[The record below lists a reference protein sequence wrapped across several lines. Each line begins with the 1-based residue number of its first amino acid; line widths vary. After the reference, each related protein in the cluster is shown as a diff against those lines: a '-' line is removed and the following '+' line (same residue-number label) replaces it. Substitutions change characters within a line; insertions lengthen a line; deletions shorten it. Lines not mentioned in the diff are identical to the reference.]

1 MPAFDGIT
9 SPAVA
14 VQFLKSGTWTSV
26 TTTDVVQI
34 DIRRG
39 RTRQNERDQAGI
51 SVVIFNN
58 TSGYYDPD
66 NTSAGNPWVVSGTNI
81 LRDGLQMRIVA
92 TINSTAYPLYY
103 GFLEETE
110 VNQGEA
116 PSATMTFVDGIAY
129 IADAQAP
136 ALATSSF
143 AETAATRVG
152 RMLTYA
158 GWTGST
164 SLTGTV
170 GLLATTQNRSC
181 MAMIYQA
188 VDAIAGR
195 FYISRSGVATLVPLA
210 NKFSRPTQLLFTDN
224 QATNT
229 VPYSQLFTNPG
240 TYYVV
245 NQAIVNRGEAKQYT
259 SQYNPS
265 VNAYGIAKT
274 ILDAPVATDSNA
286 QNLALYESRKLATPD
301 TYVERIDF
309 NALAV
314 ATYGLLYPDFLATEL
329 ADQVSVVR
337 TTYDGRTIQWN
348 LVVEGMAHTITQN
361 NWLVSYTTSAINPYS
376 ITIQG
381 VADAIMSTNH

>member
-1 MPAFDGIT
+1 MSAFDGVN

-51 SVVIFNN
+51 SVVVFNN

-66 NTSAGNPWVVSGTNI
+66 NTSVSNPWVVSGTNI

-103 GFLEETE
+103 GFLEETK

-136 ALATSSF
+136 ALATSAF

-158 GWTGST
+158 EWSGST

-170 GLLATTQNRSC
+170 GMLATVQNRSC
-181 MAMIYQA
+181 MALIYQA

-210 NKFSRPTQLLFTDN
+210 DKFSRPTQLLFTDN
-224 QATNT
+224 QASNT
-229 VPYSQLFTNPG
+229 VPYSQLYTNPG
-240 TYYVV
+240 TYFVV
-245 NQAIVNRGEAKQYT
+245 NQAIVDRGEAKQYT
-259 SQYNPS
+259 SLYKPS
-265 VNAYGIAKT
+265 KDAYGIAKL
-274 ILDAPVATDSNA
+274 ILDAPVATDTNA
-286 QNLALYESRKLATPD
+286 QNLALYESIKLAEPE

-314 ATYGLLYPDFLATEL
+314 GTYGLLYPDFLATEL

-376 ITIQG
+376 ITI
-381 VADAIMSTNH
+381 

>member
-1 MPAFDGIT
+1 MTAFDGIT
-9 SPAVA
+9 SPAIA
-14 VQFLKSGTWTSV
+14 VQFLKSGTWTSA
-26 TTTDVVQI
+26 TTTDVIQI

-39 RTRQNERDQAGI
+39 RTRQSERDQAGI
-51 SVVIFNN
+51 SVVVFNN

-92 TINSTAYPLYY
+92 TIGGTSYNLYY
-103 GFLEETE
+103 GFLEETK

-116 PSATMTFVDGIAY
+116 PTSTMTFVDGIAY

-136 ALATSSF
+136 ALATAQF

-170 GLLATTQNRSC
+170 GMLATVQNRSC
-181 MAMIYQA
+181 MALIYQA

-210 NKFSRPTQLLFTDN
+210 DKFSRPTQLLFTDT

-229 VPYSQLFTNPG
+229 VGYMQLLTNPG
-240 TYYVV
+240 TYFVV
-245 NQAIVNRGEAKQYT
+245 NQAVVSRTNTTKQYT
-259 SQYNPS
+259 SRYNPS
-265 VNAYGIAKT
+265 VSAYGIAKT
-274 ILDAPVATDSNA
+274 VIDAPVATDSNA

-314 ATYGLLYPDFLATEL
+314 ASFGALYPDFLATEL

-348 LVVEGMAHTITQN
+348 LVVEGMAHRITQN
-361 NWLVSYTTSAINPYS
+361 NWMVSYTTSAINPYS
-376 ITIQG
+376 ITI
-381 VADAIMSTNH
+381 

>member
-1 MPAFDGIT
+1 MPAFDGVT
-9 SPAVA
+9 TPSVA

-26 TTTDVVQI
+26 TTTDVIQI

-51 SVVIFNN
+51 SVIVFNN

-66 NTSAGNPWVVSGTNI
+66 NTSAGSPWVVSGSSI
-81 LRDGLQMRIVA
+81 LRDGLQMRVVA

-103 GFLEETE
+103 GFLEETK

-116 PSATMTFVDGIAY
+116 PSVTMTFVDGIAY

-136 ALATSSF
+136 ALATAGF
-143 AETAATRVG
+143 AESAATRVG

-170 GLLATTQNRSC
+170 SLLKTVQNRSC
-181 MAMIYQA
+181 MDLIYQA
-188 VDAIAGR
+188 VDSIAGR

-210 NKFSRPTQLLFTDN
+210 DKFSRPTQLLFTDT
-224 QATNT
+224 AASNT
-229 VPYSQLFTNPG
+229 VGYGQLYTNPG
-240 TYYVV
+240 TYFVV
-245 NQAIVNRGEAKQYT
+245 NQAVVNRGNANKQYT

-265 VNAYGIAKT
+265 VSAYGIAKNP
-274 ILDAPVATDSNA
+274 IDAPVSTDSNA
-286 QNLALYESRKLATPD
+286 QNLALYESRKLATPV

-314 ATYGLLYPDFLATEL
+314 GTYGLLYPDFLSTEL
-329 ADQVSVVR
+329 SDQVSIVR

-376 ITIQG
+376 ITI
-381 VADAIMSTNH
+381 

>member
-1 MPAFDGIT
+1 MSAFDGIT
-9 SPAVA
+9 SPAIA

-26 TTTDVVQI
+26 TTTDVIQI

-51 SVVIFNN
+51 SVVVFNN

-66 NTSAGNPWVVSGTNI
+66 NTSVSNPWVVSGTNI

-92 TINSTAYPLYY
+92 TIGGTSYNLYY
-103 GFLEETE
+103 GFLEETK
-110 VNQGEA
+110 VNQGET
-116 PSATMTFVDGIAY
+116 PSVSMTFVDGIAY

-158 GWTGST
+158 GWPSGGSR

-170 GLLATTQNRSC
+170 GMLATTQNRSC
-181 MAMIYQA
+181 MALIYQA

-195 FYISRSGVATLVPLA
+195 FYISRNGVATLVPLA
-210 NKFSRPTQLLFTDN
+210 DKFSRPTQLLFTDN
-224 QATNT
+224 QASNT
-229 VPYSQLFTNPG
+229 VGYMQLLTNPG

-265 VNAYGIAKT
+265 VSAYGIAKT
-274 ILDAPVATDSNA
+274 VFDAPVATNSNA

-314 ATYGLLYPDFLATEL
+314 GTYGLLYPDFLSTEL

-348 LVVEGMAHTITQN
+348 LVVEGMAHNITQN
-361 NWLVSYTTSAINPYS
+361 NWMVSYTTSAINPYS
-376 ITIQG
+376 ITI
-381 VADAIMSTNH
+381 

>member
-1 MPAFDGIT
+1 MSAFDGVT
-9 SPAVA
+9 TPSVA
-14 VQFLKSGTWTSV
+14 VQFLKSGTWTSA
-26 TTTDVVQI
+26 TTTDVIQI

-39 RTRQNERDQAGI
+39 RTRQNERDQCGI
-51 SVVIFNN
+51 SVVVFNN

-66 NTSAGNPWVVSGTNI
+66 NTSAGSPWVVSGASI

-92 TINSTAYPLYY
+92 TIGGTAYPLYY
-103 GFLEETE
+103 GYLEETK

-116 PSATMTFVDGIAY
+116 PSSTMTFVDGIAY

-136 ALATSSF
+136 ALAAAAY
-143 AETAATRVG
+143 AESAATRVG

-164 SLTGTV
+164 SLTGSV
-170 GLLATTQNRSC
+170 NMLATTQNRSC
-181 MAMIYQA
+181 MEMIYQA
-188 VDAIAGR
+188 VNSIAGR

-210 NKFSRPTQLLFTDN
+210 NKFSRPTQLLFTDT
-224 QATNT
+224 AASNT
-229 VPYSQLFTNPG
+229 VGYSQLTTNPG
-240 TYYVV
+240 TYFVV
-245 NQAIVNRGEAKQYT
+245 NQAVINRGENKQYT

-265 VNAYGIAKT
+265 VSSYGIAKNV
-274 ILDAPVATDSNA
+274 IDAPVATDSNA
-286 QNLALYESRKLATPD
+286 QNLALYESRYMATPT

-314 ATYGLLYPDFLATEL
+314 GSYGLLYPDFLATEL

-361 NWLVSYTTSAINPYS
+361 NWLVSYTTSSINPYS
-376 ITIQG
+376 ITI
-381 VADAIMSTNH
+381 

>member
-1 MPAFDGIT
+1 MTAFDGVT
-9 SPAVA
+9 TPSVA
-14 VQFLKSGTWTSV
+14 VQFLKSGTWTSA
-26 TTTDVVQI
+26 TISDVIKI

-39 RTRQNERDQAGI
+39 RTRQSERDQAGI
-51 SVVIFNN
+51 AVVTFNN

-66 NTSAGNPWVVSGTNI
+66 NTNAGSPWVISGTSI

-92 TINSTAYPLYY
+92 TISGTAYPLYY
-103 GFLEETE
+103 GFLEETK
-110 VNQGEA
+110 VDQGIA

-136 ALATSSF
+136 ALAAAAN
-143 AETAATRVG
+143 AESAATRVG

-158 GWTGST
+158 GWGGST

-170 GLLATTQNRSC
+170 NLLPTVQNGSC
-181 MAMIYQA
+181 MKFIYQA

-210 NKFSRPTQLLFTDN
+210 NKFSRPTQLLFTDT
-224 QATNT
+224 QASNT
-229 VPYSQLFTNPG
+229 VGYSQLYTNPG
-240 TYYVV
+240 TYFVV
-245 NQAIVNRGEAKQYT
+245 NQAIINRGENKQYT

-265 VNAYGIAKT
+265 VSAYGIAKSVF
-274 ILDAPVATDSNA
+274 DAPVATDSNA

-301 TYVERIDF
+301 TYVERIEF

-314 ATYGLLYPDFLATEL
+314 GTYGLLYPDFLATEL

-376 ITIQG
+376 ITI
-381 VADAIMSTNH
+381 

>member
-1 MPAFDGIT
+1 MAAFDGVT
-9 SPAVA
+9 TPAVA

-26 TTTDVVQI
+26 TTTDVIQI
-34 DIRRG
+34 NIRRG

-51 SVVIFNN
+51 SVVVFNN

-66 NTSAGNPWVVSGTNI
+66 NTSVSNPWVVSGTNI

-92 TINSTAYPLYY
+92 TINSTAYYLYY
-103 GFLEETE
+103 GFLEETK

-136 ALATSSF
+136 ALAAAAN

-152 RMLTYA
+152 RMLTLA
-158 GWTGST
+158 LWGGSS

-170 GLLATTQNRSC
+170 GMLPTVQGRSC
-181 MAMIYQA
+181 MELIYQA

-210 NKFSRPTQLLFTDN
+210 DKFSRPTQLLFTDN
-224 QATNT
+224 QASNT
-229 VPYSQLFTNPG
+229 VPYAQLFTNPG
-240 TYYVV
+240 TYFVV
-245 NQAIVNRGEAKQYT
+245 NQAVIARGDYNQYT
-259 SQYNPS
+259 SLYTPS
-265 VNAYGIAKT
+265 SNAYGIAKT
-274 ILDAPVATDSNA
+274 VIDAPVATDNNA
-286 QNLALYESRKLATPD
+286 QNLALYESRKLATPL

-314 ATYGLLYPDFLATEL
+314 GTYGSLYPDFLSTEL
-329 ADQVSVVR
+329 ADQVSVIR
-337 TTYDGRTIQWN
+337 TTYDNRTIQWN

-376 ITIQG
+376 ITI
-381 VADAIMSTNH
+381 

>member
-1 MPAFDGIT
+1 MSAFDGVTTPSLAI
-9 SPAVA
+9 
-14 VQFLKSGTWTSV
+14 QFLKSGTWTS
-26 TTTDVVQI
+26 TTITDVLQI

-39 RTRQNERDQAGI
+39 RTRQSERDQAGI
-51 SVVIFNN
+51 SVVVFNN

-92 TINSTAYPLYY
+92 TIGGTSYNLYY
-103 GFLEETE
+103 GFLEETK
-110 VNQGEA
+110 VDQGLG
-116 PSATMTFVDGIAY
+116 PKSTMTFVDGIAY

-136 ALATSSF
+136 ALATAGF

-170 GLLATTQNRSC
+170 SLLKTVQNRSC
-181 MAMIYQA
+181 MDLIYQA

-195 FYISRSGVATLVPLA
+195 FYISRNGIATLVPLA
-210 NKFSRPTQLLFTDN
+210 DKFSRPTQLLFTDTG
-224 QATNT
+224 ASNT
-229 VPYSQLFTNPG
+229 VGYMQLLTNPG

-245 NQAIVNRGEAKQYT
+245 NQAVINRGNANKQYT

-265 VNAYGIAKT
+265 VSAYGIAKSP
-274 ILDAPVATDSNA
+274 IDAPVATDTNA
-286 QNLALYESRKLATPD
+286 ENLALYESRKLATPV

-314 ATYGLLYPDFLATEL
+314 GTYGLLYPDFLSTEL
-329 ADQVSVVR
+329 ADQISVVR
-337 TTYDGRTIQWN
+337 SGRQWN

-376 ITIQG
+376 ITI
-381 VADAIMSTNH
+381 

>member
-1 MPAFDGIT
+1 MTAFDGIT
-9 SPAVA
+9 SPAIA
-14 VQFLKSGTWTSV
+14 VQFLKSGTWTSA
-26 TTTDVVQI
+26 TTTDVIQI

-39 RTRQNERDQAGI
+39 RTRQSERDQAGI
-51 SVVIFNN
+51 SVVVFNN

-92 TINSTAYPLYY
+92 TIGGTSYNLYY
-103 GFLEETE
+103 GFLEETK

-116 PSATMTFVDGIAY
+116 PSVSMTFVDGIAY

-136 ALATSSF
+136 ALATAGF

-170 GLLATTQNRSC
+170 GMLATVQNRSC
-181 MAMIYQA
+181 MALIYQA

-210 NKFSRPTQLLFTDN
+210 DKFSRPTQLLFTDT
-224 QATNT
+224 QASNT
-229 VPYSQLFTNPG
+229 VGYMQLLTNPG

-245 NQAIVNRGEAKQYT
+245 NQAVVNRTNTTKQYT
-259 SQYNPS
+259 SRYNPS
-265 VNAYGIAKT
+265 VSAYGIAKT
-274 ILDAPVATDSNA
+274 VIDAPVATDSNA

-309 NALAV
+309 NGLAV
-314 ATYGLLYPDFLATEL
+314 ASFGALYPDFLATEL

-348 LVVEGMAHTITQN
+348 LVVEGMAHRITQN
-361 NWLVSYTTSAINPYS
+361 NWMVSYTTSAINPYS
-376 ITIQG
+376 ITI
-381 VADAIMSTNH
+381 

>member
-1 MPAFDGIT
+1 MTAFDGVT
-9 SPAVA
+9 TPSVT

-26 TTTDVVQI
+26 TTTDVVKI

-39 RTRQNERDQAGI
+39 RTRQSERDQAGI
-51 SVVIFNN
+51 SVIVFNN

-66 NTSAGNPWVVSGTNI
+66 NTSGSNPWVVSGTNI
-81 LRDGLQMRIVA
+81 LRDGLQMRIAA
-92 TINSTAYPLYY
+92 TIGGTTYYLYY
-103 GFLEETE
+103 GFLEETK

-116 PSATMTFVDGIAY
+116 PSSTMTFVDGIAY

-170 GLLATTQNRSC
+170 GMLATTQNRSC

-210 NKFSRPTQLLFTDN
+210 DKFSRPTQLLFTDN
-224 QATNT
+224 QASNT
-229 VPYSQLFTNPG
+229 VGYMQLLTNPG

-245 NQAIVNRGEAKQYT
+245 NQAIINRGEAKQYT
-259 SQYNPS
+259 SLYEPS
-265 VNAYGIAKT
+265 ANAYGIAKA
-274 ILDAPVATDSNA
+274 IFDAPVATDSNA
-286 QNLALYESRKLATPD
+286 QNLALYESRKLAEPL

-309 NALAV
+309 NALAIG
-314 ATYGLLYPDFLATEL
+314 TYGLLYPDFLATEL
-329 ADQVSVVR
+329 SDQVSVVR
-337 TTYDGRTIQWN
+337 SGRQWN

-376 ITIQG
+376 ITI
-381 VADAIMSTNH
+381 

>member
-1 MPAFDGIT
+1 MPAFDGTT
-9 SPAVA
+9 SPAIA
-14 VQFLKSGTWTSV
+14 VQFLKSGTWTSA
-26 TTTDVVQI
+26 TTTDVIQI

-51 SVVIFNN
+51 SVVVFNN

-92 TINSTAYPLYY
+92 TIGGTSYNLYY
-103 GFLEETE
+103 GFLEETK

-116 PSATMTFVDGIAY
+116 PTSTMTFVDGIAY

-136 ALATSSF
+136 ALATAQF

-170 GLLATTQNRSC
+170 GMLATVQNRSC
-181 MAMIYQA
+181 MALIYQA

-210 NKFSRPTQLLFTDN
+210 DKFSRPTQLLFTDT
-224 QATNT
+224 QASNT
-229 VPYSQLFTNPG
+229 VGYMQLLTNPG
-240 TYYVV
+240 TYFVV
-245 NQAIVNRGEAKQYT
+245 NQAVVSRTNTTKQYT
-259 SQYNPS
+259 SRYNPS
-265 VNAYGIAKT
+265 VSAYGIAKT
-274 ILDAPVATDSNA
+274 VIDAPVATDSNA

-314 ATYGLLYPDFLATEL
+314 GSFGALYPDFLATEL

-348 LVVEGMAHTITQN
+348 LVVEGMAHRITQN
-361 NWLVSYTTSAINPYS
+361 NWMVSYTTSAINPYS
-376 ITIQG
+376 ITI
-381 VADAIMSTNH
+381 

>member
-1 MPAFDGIT
+1 MTAFDGIT
-9 SPAVA
+9 SPAIA
-14 VQFLKSGTWTSV
+14 VQFLKSGTWTSA
-26 TTTDVVQI
+26 TTTDVIQI

-39 RTRQNERDQAGI
+39 RTRQSERDQAGI
-51 SVVIFNN
+51 SVVVFNN

-81 LRDGLQMRIVA
+81 LRDGLQMRIMA
-92 TINSTAYPLYY
+92 TIGGTSYSLYQ
-103 GFLEETE
+103 GFLEQTK

-116 PSATMTFVDGIAY
+116 PSVSMTFVDGIAY

-136 ALATSSF
+136 ALATAQF

-170 GLLATTQNRSC
+170 GMLATVQNRSC
-181 MAMIYQA
+181 MALIYQA

-210 NKFSRPTQLLFTDN
+210 DKFSRPTQLLFTDN
-224 QATNT
+224 QASNT
-229 VPYSQLFTNPG
+229 VGYMQLLTNPG

-245 NQAIVNRGEAKQYT
+245 NQAVVSRTNTTKQYT
-259 SQYNPS
+259 SRYNPS
-265 VNAYGIAKT
+265 VSAYGIAKT
-274 ILDAPVATDSNA
+274 VIDAPVATDSNA

-314 ATYGLLYPDFLATEL
+314 GTYGLLYPDFLSTEL

-348 LVVEGMAHTITQN
+348 LVVEGMAHRITQN
-361 NWLVSYTTSAINPYS
+361 NWMVSYTTSAINPYS
-376 ITIQG
+376 ITI
-381 VADAIMSTNH
+381 

>member
-1 MPAFDGIT
+1 MTAFDGVTTPSI
-9 SPAVA
+9 A
-14 VQFLKSGTWTSV
+14 VQFLKSGTWTSA
-26 TTTDVVQI
+26 TTTDIIQI

-39 RTRQNERDQAGI
+39 RTRQSERDQSGI
-51 SVVIFNN
+51 SVIVFNN

-66 NTSAGNPWVVSGTNI
+66 NTSASSPWVVSGVSI
-81 LRDGLQMRIVA
+81 LRDGLQMRIMA
-92 TINSTAYPLYY
+92 TIGGTSYALYY
-103 GFLEETE
+103 GFLEETK
-110 VNQGEA
+110 VDQGEA
-116 PSATMTFVDGIAY
+116 PASTMTFVDGIAY

-136 ALATSSF
+136 ALATAQF

-170 GLLATTQNRSC
+170 GMLATVQNRSC
-181 MAMIYQA
+181 MALIYQA

-195 FYISRSGVATLVPLA
+195 FYISRSGVATLVPLSD
-210 NKFSRPTQLLFTDN
+210 KFSRPTQLLFTDN
-224 QATNT
+224 QASNT
-229 VPYSQLFTNPG
+229 VPYSQLLTNPG

-245 NQAIVNRGEAKQYT
+245 NQAVVNRTNTTKQYT

-265 VNAYGIAKT
+265 VSAYGIAKT
-274 ILDAPVATDSNA
+274 VLDAPVATDSNA
-286 QNLALYESRKLATPD
+286 QNLALYESRKLATPN

-309 NALAV
+309 NALSV
-314 ATYGLLYPDFLATEL
+314 GTYGLLYPDFLATEL

-348 LVVEGMAHTITQN
+348 LVVEGMGHTITQN

-376 ITIQG
+376 ITI
-381 VADAIMSTNH
+381 